1 MGNLGID
8 KMIYDCWNI
17 LITHVHIQASM
28 GSTDAKVTEVIG
40 DFLTFLK
47 PEHWLRRGADA
58 NPAA

>member
-1 MGNLGID
+1 
-8 KMIYDCWNI
+8 
-17 LITHVHIQASM
+17 M